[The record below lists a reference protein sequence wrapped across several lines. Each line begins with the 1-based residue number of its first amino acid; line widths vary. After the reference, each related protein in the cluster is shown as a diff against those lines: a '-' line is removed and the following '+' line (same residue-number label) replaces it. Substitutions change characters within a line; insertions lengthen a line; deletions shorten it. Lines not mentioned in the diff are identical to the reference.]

1 MSQSLLFTMEEDIKH
16 FFSGIKRKSEDE
28 KNRIST
34 VFNSECLFQLELSM
48 FLKDSGHY
56 DEVILEYHIPKE
68 IVAEM
73 APHTNY
79 PWFEDSMYVDIVVR
93 KGEEYLP
100 IELKYVTDSFVPKIS
115 SNLLGSVFTPDKNPI
130 EILKRHGAHDIRCY
144 DFWKDVRRIE
154 FLKDSF
160 PHVVGGISLF
170 LTNEES
176 YKREPKKTAVYYNFG
191 ITDKRLVP
199 REKKWLK
206 DAKTAEGR
214 PDFTNKQEYYIDWK
228 RIDLC
233 YKAFS
238 GEETKSET
246 LPFYYCMIKIA

>member
-1 MSQSLLFTMEEDIKH
+1 MSQTLLSTLTGDIAN
-16 FFSGIKRKSEDE
+16 FFSDLKRKSEDE

-56 DEVILEYHIPKE
+56 DEVTLEYHIPKE

-73 APHTNY
+73 APRTNY
-79 PWFEDSMYVDIVVR
+79 PWSEDSMYVDIVVR

-100 IELKYVTDSFVPKIS
+100 IELKYVTDSFVPKVS
-115 SNLLGSVFTPDKNPI
+115 SNLLGTVFTSDKNPI
-130 EILKRHGAHDIRCY
+130 EFLKRHGAHDIRCY

-176 YKREPKKTAVYYNFG
+176 YRREPKKTAAYYNFG
-191 ITDKRLVP
+191 ITDKRPAP
-199 REKKWLK
+199 RKKEWLEEV
-206 DAKTAEGR
+206 KTADGR
-214 PDFTNKQEYYIDWK
+214 PGFTNSRDYDIKWEDIT
-228 RIDLC
+228 LC
-233 YKAFS
+233 YKAS
-238 GEETKSET
+238 LGEATKVEV
-246 LPFYYCMIKIA
+246 LQFYYCMIEIS